1 MPGCCLCGAWMVPTG
16 PAARLRVVELTV
28 AEVAAATRGEASG
41 PPATVSGVCID
52 SRLAGTGQLFVPL
65 VAERDGH
72 DFIPAALEAGATAYL
87 TEREPVEGTT
97 AVRVDD
103 TMQALTRLGA
113 VARDRLPDAVTGITG
128 SVGKTSVKDL
138 LAATLATTFRTA
150 ASEKSFN
157 NEIGVPLTL
166 LNAADDTERVVLEM
180 GARGIGH
187 IRLLCD
193 VARPTVAIVTMVAEV
208 HTSEFGSIEEVAKGK
223 GELVEAIPVDG
234 HVILNGSDARVRAM
248 ASRTD
253 AQVLTYGVTGDV
265 VAQRVDVDEHL
276 RPRFRLSSPW
286 GTVDVQLAVHGVHQ
300 VGNAL
305 AAAAAALVQD
315 VPLEAVAEGL
325 GAAGLSP
332 WRMELGRTPTGAT
345 ILNDSYNS
353 NPTALAAA
361 LHSLAALEADRHV
374 AVLGVMAELGAS
386 SDARHAEMGE
396 LAEEL
401 GIEVVSV
408 DCPAYGVGTDVSTVE
423 AAVEALGALGAG
435 DAVLVK
441 ASRSAGLERVA
452 TLLLG

>member
-1 MPGCCLCGAWMVPTG
+1 MRRG
-16 PAARLRVVELTV
+16 PADRLPGVELSID
-28 AEVAAATRGEASG
+28 EVAAAVRGEVVG
-41 PPATVSGVCID
+41 PPVTITGACID
-52 SRLAGTGQLFVPL
+52 SRLAGAGQLFVPL

-72 DFIPAALEAGATAYL
+72 DFIPAALEAGAAAYL
-87 TEREPVEGTT
+87 TQRPPVAGAAAP

-103 TMQALTRLGA
+103 TMTALTRLGGA
-113 VARDRLPDAVTGITG
+113 ARDRLPDAVTGITG

-138 LAATLATTFRTA
+138 LAAALATTFATA

-166 LNAADDTERVVLEM
+166 VNAPDGTERVVLEM

-187 IRLLCD
+187 IRTLCD

-208 HTSEFGSIEEVAKGK
+208 HTSEYEHGLDDVARAK
-223 GELVEAIPVDG
+223 GELVEAVPIDG

-248 ASRTD
+248 GSRTD
-253 AQVLTYGVTGDV
+253 AHVLTYGVSGDV

-315 VPLEAVAEGL
+315 VPLDAVAEGL
-325 GAAGLSP
+325 GSAALSP
-332 WRMELGRTPTGAT
+332 WRMELGHTASGAVV
-345 ILNDSYNS
+345 LNDSYNS
-353 NPTALAAA
+353 NPTALASA
-361 LHSLAALEADRHV
+361 LHALAALEADRHI
-374 AVLGVMAELGAS
+374 AVLGLMGELGAS
-386 SDARHAEMGE
+386 SDQRHAEMGE

-401 GIEVVSV
+401 GIEVISV

-423 AAVEALGALGAG
+423 AAVELLRTDGPLDEGV
-435 DAVLVK
+435 AVLVK
-441 ASRSAGLERVA
+441 ASRSAGLERIA
-452 TLLLG
+452 TLLLK

>member
-1 MPGCCLCGAWMVPTG
+1 MQ
-16 PAARLRVVELTV
+16 LTV
-28 AEVAAATRGEASG
+28 AEVAAAVRGEASG
-41 PPATVSGVCID
+41 PPTTVSGACID
-52 SRLAGTGQLFVPL
+52 SRLAGPGQLFVPL

-72 DFIPAALEAGATAYL
+72 DFIPAALEAGAAAYL
-87 TEREPVEGTT
+87 TEREPLAGTT
-97 AVRVDD
+97 AVRVAD
-103 TMQALTRLGA
+103 TMAALTRLGS
-113 VARDRLPDAVTGITG
+113 VARDRLPEAVTGITG

-138 LAATLATTFRTA
+138 LAAALATTFATA

-166 LNAADDTERVVLEM
+166 VNAPDGTERVVLEM

-187 IRLLCD
+187 IRALCD

-208 HTSEFGSIEEVAKGK
+208 HTSEFGSIEEVATGK

-253 AQVLTYGVTGDV
+253 ARVLTYGVSGDV

-315 VPLEAVAEGL
+315 VPLEAVAAGL
-325 GAAGLSP
+325 ATAGLSP
-332 WRMELGRTPTGAT
+332 WRMELGHTPAGAT
-345 ILNDSYNS
+345 VLNDAYNS
-353 NPTALAAA
+353 NPTALASA
-361 LHSLAALEADRHV
+361 LHSLAALDVDRRI

-386 SDARHAEMGE
+386 SDERHAEMGE

-401 GIEVVSV
+401 GVEVVTV
-408 DCPAYGVGTDVSTVE
+408 DCPAYGVGTDVPTVE
-423 AAVEALGALGAG
+423 AAVAALGPLGPE

-452 TLLLG
+452 ALLLA

>member
-1 MPGCCLCGAWMVPTG
+1 M
-16 PAARLRVVELTV
+16 ELTV
-28 AEVAAATRGEASG
+28 AEVAAATRGEVVG
-41 PPATVSGVCID
+41 PPVTVSGAGTD
-52 SRLAGTGQLFVPL
+52 SRSARPGQLFVPL

-72 DFIPAALEAGATAYL
+72 DFIDAALRAGAVAYL
-87 TEREPVEGTT
+87 TERAPLDAGT

-103 TMQALTRLGA
+103 TMRALTRLGA
-113 VARDRLPDAVTGITG
+113 VARDRLPEAVTGITG

-138 LAATLATTFRTA
+138 LAAALATTYRTA

-166 LNAADDTERVVLEM
+166 VNAPDGTERVVLEM

-187 IRLLCD
+187 IRSLCD
-193 VARPTVAIVTMVAEV
+193 VARPTVGIVTMVAEV
-208 HTSEFGSIEEVAKGK
+208 HSSEYADGIEGIARAKS
-223 GELVEAIPVDG
+223 ELVEAIPVDG
-234 HVILNGSDARVRAM
+234 HVVLNGSDARVRSM

-253 AQVLTYGVTGDV
+253 ARVLTYGVSGDV

-286 GTVDVQLAVHGVHQ
+286 GTVDVQLGVHGVHQ

-305 AAAAAALVQD
+305 AAAAGALVQG
-315 VPLEAVAEGL
+315 VPLEAVASGL
-325 GAAGLSP
+325 AGAALSP
-332 WRMELGRTPTGAT
+332 WRMELGRTAAGAT
-345 ILNDSYNS
+345 VLNDAYNS

-361 LHSLAALEADRHV
+361 LHSLAALAAERRI

-386 SDARHAEMGE
+386 SDDRHAEMGA

-408 DCPAYGVGTDVSTVE
+408 DCPAYGVGTDVDSPE
-423 AAVEALGALGAG
+423 AAVALLGALGPG

-441 ASRSAGLERVA
+441 ASRAAGLERVA
-452 TLLLG
+452 SLLLG

>member
-1 MPGCCLCGAWMVPTG
+1 M
-16 PAARLRVVELTV
+16 ELTID
-28 AEVAAATRGEASG
+28 EVAAAVRGEVVG
-41 PPATVSGVCID
+41 PPTTISGACID
-52 SRLAGTGQLFVPL
+52 SRLAGGGQLFVPL

-72 DFIPAALEAGATAYL
+72 DFIPAALEAGSPAYL
-87 TEREPVEGTT
+87 TSRAPLEGTT
-97 AVRVDD
+97 AVLVDD
-103 TMQALTRLGA
+103 TMRALTRLGS
-113 VARDRLPDAVTGITG
+113 VARDRLPEAVTGITG

-138 LAATLATTFRTA
+138 LAAALGTTYPTA

-166 LNAADDTERVVLEM
+166 VNAPDGTERVVLEM

-187 IRLLCD
+187 IRTLCD

-208 HTSEFGSIEEVAKGK
+208 HTSEYEHGLDDVARAK

-253 AQVLTYGVTGDV
+253 ARVLTYGVSGDV

-286 GTVDVQLAVHGVHQ
+286 GTVDVHLAVHGVHQ

-325 GAAGLSP
+325 GSAALSP
-332 WRMELGRTPTGAT
+332 WRMELGHAASGAT
-345 ILNDSYNS
+345 VLNDAYNS

-361 LHSLAALEADRHV
+361 LHSLAALDADRHI
-374 AVLGVMAELGAS
+374 AVLGLMGELGAS
-386 SDARHAEMGE
+386 SDERHAEMGE
-396 LAEEL
+396 LAEDL
-401 GIEVVSV
+401 GIDVVTV
-408 DCPAYGVGTDVSTVE
+408 DCPAYGVGTDVPTFE
-423 AAVEALGALGAG
+423 AAVDALGPLGPD

>member
-1 MPGCCLCGAWMVPTG
+1 M
-16 PAARLRVVELTV
+16 ELSID
-28 AEVAAATRGEASG
+28 EVAAAVRGEVVG
-41 PPATVSGVCID
+41 PPTTIAGACID
-52 SRLAGTGQLFVPL
+52 SRLAGPGQLFVPL

-72 DFIPAALEAGATAYL
+72 DFIPAAIEAGAAAYL
-87 TEREPVEGTT
+87 TSREPLEGTT
-97 AVRVDD
+97 AVLVDD
-103 TMQALTRLGA
+103 TMRALTRLGS
-113 VARDRLPDAVTGITG
+113 VARDRLPEAVTGITG

-138 LAATLATTFRTA
+138 LAAALATTYPTA

-166 LNAADDTERVVLEM
+166 VNAPDGTERVVLEM

-187 IRLLCD
+187 IRTLCD

-208 HTSEFGSIEEVAKGK
+208 HTSEYEHGLDDVARAK

-253 AQVLTYGVTGDV
+253 ARVLTYGVSGDV

-325 GAAGLSP
+325 GSAALSP
-332 WRMELGRTPTGAT
+332 WRMELGHAPSGAT
-345 ILNDSYNS
+345 VLNDAYNS

-361 LHSLAALEADRHV
+361 LHSLAAVDAGRRV
-374 AVLGVMAELGAS
+374 AVLGVMAELGDG
-386 SDARHAEMGE
+386 SDERHAEMGE

-401 GIEVVSV
+401 GIEVVTV
-408 DCPAYGVGTDVSTVE
+408 DCPAYSVGTDVPTVE
-423 AAVEALGALGAG
+423 AAVDALGPLGP
-435 DAVLVK
+435 DHAVLVK

-452 TLLLG
+452 ALLLA